1 MGDTMAMSTFA
12 GSKRGRGGALA
23 LAAAAS
29 IVLASCSSG
38 PEEVEESM
46 VRGDADPVE
55 VQLTDAKSSDGVRE
69 STRSLG
75 LDVMAAFPGETMVM
89 SPASAVVALSMLGTG
104 ASGTAEE
111 ELSQLLGAEGQARDE
126 AVNALMA
133 TLDPYR
139 ADLEEIDPE
148 EIPEEPVLH
157 LADQAVVSD
166 QADIEQDYLDSLAKW
181 YDAGVL
187 TTDLASPDSKKILD
201 QWVNENTAGL
211 IEESAVEPNSD
222 LRLVL
227 QNAVLFAA
235 PWKAPFEEESTSDG
249 EFATAAGETVTAE
262 YMKDTRTID
271 YAENDGW
278 KMIDLPYGTDGDL
291 VARYVLPPEGTGLE
305 EVTAEDLSAL
315 ESALQPTLVRV
326 TIPKLD
332 LSSSI
337 DLKDPLIQQ
346 GLASVF
352 SFTPPALEHIS
363 TNVDEPLYVTLIV
376 QQGKVRVDEEGTV
389 AAAVTEIGLEAGSA
403 PGPSDEPVEF
413 RAERPHLVLLLDK
426 TVGWDL
432 FQIAVNDPTAD

>member
-1 MGDTMAMSTFA
+1 MSTLN
-12 GSKRGRGGALA
+12 GCKRGRGGALA
-23 LAAAAS
+23 LAAAVS

-38 PEEVEESM
+38 PEEVEEGM
-46 VRGDADPVE
+46 VRGDADPVQ

-75 LDVMAAFPGETMVM
+75 LEVMAEFPGETMVM

-157 LADQAVVSD
+157 LANQAVVSD
-166 QADIEQDYLDSLAKW
+166 QTDIEQDYLDSLAKW

-211 IEESAVEPNSD
+211 IEESAVEPDPD

-227 QNAVLFAA
+227 QNAVLLAA
-235 PWKAPFEEESTSDG
+235 PWNDPFEEESTSDG

-278 KMIDLPYGTDGDL
+278 KMIDLPYGTDGNL

-305 EVTAEDLSAL
+305 EVTADDLSAL
-315 ESALQPTLVRV
+315 ESSLQSTLVRV

-352 SFTPPALEHIS
+352 SFTPPVLQHIS
-363 TNVDEPLYVTLIV
+363 PEELYVTLIV

-389 AAAVTEIGLEAGSA
+389 AAAVTEIGVEAGSA
-403 PGPSDEPVEF
+403 PGPSDEPAEF
-413 RAERPHLVLLLDK
+413 RAERPHLVLLLDE

-432 FQIAVNDPTAD
+432 FQIAVNDPTVE